1 MITSAEIYT
10 KGPDMKAFS
19 NEELKLF
26 DADGFTRTYLKI
38 KAKNIDDS
46 YCKAICEI
54 VGHQYKLPVKYL
66 QPVKESCSYI
76 SQKAQ
81 LSGNEKDLRNAN
93 VTIEPLNADYTNLI
107 QYTPINQSIPLG
119 TIVTLEVDIPY
130 ESTADK
136 NGNLIYPKRKFF
148 WSSNLKTDKDIEA
161 KIKAENPKSIRTK
174 PWIECCHYGSVDIG
188 SQIRYKFVVQ
198 NVNTKIVKSFS
209 LFGFRR
215 FDETKEFVMFTFKAF
230 NITPIDVLKM
240 IREMKDISKET
251 IIFIDEVLKS
261 AK

>member
-1 MITSAEIYT
+1 MISSAELYT
-10 KGPDMKAFS
+10 KGPELDKFTK
-19 NEELKLF
+19 EELKLF
-26 DADGFTRTYLKI
+26 DADGFTRNYLKI
-38 KAKNIDDS
+38 KAKTIDDK

-54 VGHQYKLPVKYL
+54 VSLQYKLPTKYL

-81 LSGNEKDLRNAN
+81 LNGNEKDIRNAN
-93 VTIEPLNADYTNLI
+93 VTIEPLNADYTNMI

-130 ESTADK
+130 ESTTNK
-136 NGNLIYPKRKFF
+136 NGEVEYPKRKFF
-148 WSSNLKTDKDIEA
+148 WSSNLKTDKDIED
-161 KIKAENPKSIRTK
+161 KIKKENPKSIRTK
-174 PWIECCHYGSVDIG
+174 PWIECCHYGSIDIG
-188 SQIRYKFVVQ
+188 SQIRYKFIVQ

-215 FDETKEFVMFTFKAF
+215 FDETKEFIIYTFKAF
-230 NITPIDVLKM
+230 NVTPIDVLKM
-240 IREMKDISKET
+240 IHDMKEVSKET
-251 IIFIDEVLKS
+251 KDFIDEVLKV